1 MDATFAFNHVFG
13 PDRNGED
20 VYAAVGEGF
29 VRRALAGQTGVV
41 FAFGQTDSGKTHMM
55 NGLMDRLVTELFADS
70 SEASTRRITFSIWR
84 S

>member
-1 MDATFAFNHVFG
+1 MFG

-20 VYAAVGEGF
+20 VYAAVGEGL

-41 FAFGQTDSGKTHMM
+41 FAFGQTDSGKTHKM